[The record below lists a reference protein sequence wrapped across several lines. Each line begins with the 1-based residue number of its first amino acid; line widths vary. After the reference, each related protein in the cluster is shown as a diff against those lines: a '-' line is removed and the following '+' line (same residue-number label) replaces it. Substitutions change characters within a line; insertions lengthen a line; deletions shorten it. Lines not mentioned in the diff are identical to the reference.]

1 MSDFKSWLV
10 ANIEL
15 LLIIL
20 TVILLVVTGF
30 IMIPKGLADEGGKHL
45 FSFIAI
51 AFASSI
57 LCAMI
62 VFCIRNG
69 FLSLVIL
76 TVFVGIVILGNMNP
90 AENTDNNAVED
101 TVARNQEEAATE
113 INEFDIIAQT
123 AAGRF
128 KWGWLIWL
136 SIPALAFGIYT
147 AVYANHNFDDVVSRR
162 FLYRN
167 SNVSVFEQRWK
178 YTFNRLYA
186 GFMTVFAIGLELM
199 LVIIL
204 RP

>member
-20 TVILLVVTGF
+20 TVILLVVAGI
-30 IMIPKGLADEGGKHL
+30 IMIPKGLADESGMPL
-45 FSFIAI
+45 VSFIAMAI
-51 AFASSI
+51 TSSI

-76 TVFVGIVILGNMNP
+76 TFFVGSVILGNMNQS
-90 AENTDNNAVED
+90 EDIDNKGVE
-101 TVARNQEEAATE
+101 VAMEQKQEVADNE
-113 INEFDIIAQT
+113 INEFEIIMET
-123 AAGRF
+123 AAERF
-128 KWGWLIWL
+128 EWGWLIWL
-136 SIPALAFGIYT
+136 SIPALAFGVYT
-147 AVYANHNFDDVVSRR
+147 AVYANRNFDDVVSRR

-178 YTFNRLYA
+178 YTLNRLYA